1 LIDDDGSDDELRI
14 TGRFVVILVAALVV
28 VVVVKPRAE
37 STDNDAATRRP
48 TT

>member
-28 VVVVKPRAE
+28 VVKPRAV
-37 STDNDAATRRP
+37 STEVDAMRRL